1 MKKLIA
7 FLSIPILILSCTS
20 DDGDQVVP
28 QSDKL
33 LRTISFSGSSS
44 YSLTF
49 FYNSDKTIDRI
60 QSSGTGDDFIK
71 QFFYQNGNIDRA
83 EFQDINGVSNGT
95 VERFIYENG
104 ELIGREDYFNNTT
117 LDEKYEYEFSNG
129 VVSEIRYFGFN
140 ETSFSRRIFL
150 EYNANQNLTAQTIN
164 NVNNSNSDEVV
175 TYSYDD
181 KKNPLNN
188 FEPNIVLIDD
198 FKSFQNNITSEVIRN
213 SSNNINVSTS
223 NFAYTYDSDG
233 YATSRT
239 DGSEMMTYSYY

>member
-49 FYNSDKTIDRI
+49 FYNLDKTIDRI

-104 ELIGREDYFNNTT
+104 ELVGREDYFNNTT

-129 VVSEIRYFGFN
+129 VVGEIRYFGFN
-140 ETSFSRRIFL
+140 ETSFSRRILL

-164 NVNNSNSDEVV
+164 NVNNSNSDVVV

-198 FKSFQNNITSEVIRN
+198 FKSFQNNITSEVSRN
-213 SSNNINVSTS
+213 PSNNNNVSTS

-239 DGSEMMTYSYY
+239 DGSETMTYSYY